1 MIPPMK
7 IAITG
12 GPFHSFEMGET
23 SLSHMDMRV
32 AIERAFDPAGDSL
45 FCSSASANYAR
56 KIFPDKNEV
65 YSDSDNY
72 TCRQIVQGRF
82 S

>member
-1 MIPPMK
+1 MNPHVM
-7 IAITG
+7 IAIIG
-12 GPFHSFEMGET
+12 GPFHTFEMGET
-23 SLSHMDMRV
+23 SLAHMDMRV

-56 KIFPDKNEV
+56 NMFPDKNEV
-65 YSDSDNY
+65 YSDSDNC